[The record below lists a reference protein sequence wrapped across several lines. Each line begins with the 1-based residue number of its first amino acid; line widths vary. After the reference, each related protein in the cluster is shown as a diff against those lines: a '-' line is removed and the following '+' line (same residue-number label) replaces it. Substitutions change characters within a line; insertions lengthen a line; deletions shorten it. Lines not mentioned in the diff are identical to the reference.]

1 MKVLSTIAVCAV
13 GAQAFEWTW
22 PKLSKDP
29 QFPPNGYNYPTKG
42 PVANSTYEY
51 IVVGSGPGGSPLA
64 ARLALA
70 GYSVLLID
78 AGEDHGTDRQVH
90 SSSAPLR
97 QHISPYPMGLLR

>member
-1 MKVLSTIAVCAV
+1 MKVLSTIAVCAA

-22 PKLSKDP
+22 PKLSNDP

-78 AGEDHGTDRQVH
+78 AGEDHGTDR
-90 SSSAPLR
+90 
-97 QHISPYPMGLLR
+97 